1 MAYGSSNRTTSNT
14 KVYKDDKNLRLDNR
28 LSSDKKPL
36 KIGDDVTGL
45 LLADNEV
52 FVENEPTDSKH
63 IATKQ
68 YVDGSGL
75 SLIDEDNM
83 ATDSATRPPSQQS
96 VKAYVDTGDVV
107 KVASVTLDESDMNS
121 LNSTAITIV
130 AAQGANQ
137 VIVPTSGMV
146 FIERD
151 GSTAQA
157 NSGADLFISWNG
169 GTSSTNTIYYIRRFM
184 VTESGDRVWHLQHY
198 TGEAG
203 QSLTAGDNQPLT
215 VKLDSAITSGS
226 IDSMKVVISYFVY
239 DNS

>member
-1 MAYGSSNRTTSNT
+1 MAYGSSNRTTSNMQ
-14 KVYKDDKNLRLDNR
+14 KSSDRKNLRLSDD
-28 LSSDKKPL
+28 LSSDKKPV

-45 LLADNEV
+45 LLAGNEV
-52 FVENEPTDSKH
+52 FLENEPTDSKH

-107 KVASVTLDESDMNS
+107 KVASITLDESHMNS
-121 LNSTAITIV
+121 LNSIARIIV
-130 AAQGANQ
+130 EAQGANQ

-146 FIERD
+146 FIDRD

-157 NSGADLFISWNG
+157 SSGADLFVSWNG
-169 GTSSTNTIYYIRRFM
+169 STSSAATIYYIRRFM
-184 VTESGDRVWHLQHY
+184 YLENGDRVWHLQHF

-203 QSLTAGDNQPLT
+203 ASLTAGDNQPLT